1 LVIKSNQKQQ
11 KVQPPNSYKK
21 FSEQIQ
27 EIYPD
32 FNIKK
37 HNLQKQTPTLNAKN
51 IEKEAL
57 MNKKN
62 RNIEKEA
69 LMNKK
74 NRNIEKEGLERL
86 KQKKEALKKKTYRN
100 IEQETLMNLKKE
112 KINDSS
118 SKTEMN
124 SVNFFNEQTEIK
136 KINHFVKSL
145 LRNKESLK
153 KAFLLKEILDKR
165 EY

>member
-1 LVIKSNQKQQ
+1 MVIKSNQKQQ

-62 RNIEKEA
+62 RNIEKE
-69 LMNKK
+69 
-74 NRNIEKEGLERL
+74 GLERL

-100 IEQETLMNLKKE
+100 IEQESLMNLKKE

-124 SVNFFNEQTEIK
+124 SVNSFNEQTEIK
-136 KINHFVKSL
+136 KINHFMKSIL
-145 LRNKESLK
+145 KNKESLK